1 MSSLILRNPLP
12 SVCHLAMQNRT
23 ACGELR
29 KSDIGQEVRLAGWVH
44 RRRDHGGVIFIDLRD
59 RSGMVQVTVEPEMG
73 DTHETG
79 ERVRGEYVLSVRG
92 KVRTRPK
99 DMINPNLSTGEIE
112 VLAEVIAILN
122 PAKPPPIPIDDDG
135 YKTEESRRL
144 KYRYLDLRRE
154 RLQKNVLLR
163 HRTIK
168 FIRDYLDRKGFIEI
182 ETPMMIKSTPEG
194 ARDYVVPSRFQP
206 GKFFALPQ
214 SPQQLKQ
221 LLMVAGFERY
231 FQIARCMRDEDLRGD
246 RQPEFT
252 QLDLEMSFVDQ
263 EEVLAIVE
271 GLVNALVPTVVP
283 HKRMISPFPKLTYA
297 EAMDRYGTDKPDLR
311 FGMELTDI
319 TAALEGSDFRVF
331 SETIASGGVIKAI
344 LAPGCARFSRK
355 EIDELTAFAQSAG
368 GRGLATLTWTSDG
381 FRGNVYKYVKPNE
394 AEEIA
399 RRLGAS
405 AGDLACIVADKPK
418 PANAVL
424 GSLRLEMGRRLNLI
438 AEDLLAFAWIVD
450 FPMFEWDEA
459 EKKWNSLHH
468 PFTMPKDEHL
478 DKLETDPGS
487 VLSAAYDL
495 VCNGY
500 ELSSGSIRIHRRDV
514 QQRIF
519 KCLGLSEEEAYRR
532 FGHMLDAFEYGA
544 PPHGGMAPGIDRLVM
559 LLADEP
565 NIREVIAF
573 PKTASASDL
582 MFDAP
587 SSLEPKHLRD
597 LHLRVIE

>member
-1 MSSLILRNPLP
+1 
-12 SVCHLAMQNRT
+12 
-23 ACGELR
+23 
-29 KSDIGQEVRLAGWVH
+29 
-44 RRRDHGGVIFIDLRD
+44 
-59 RSGMVQVTVEPEMG
+59 MG

-79 ERVRGEYVLSVRG
+79 ERVRGEYVVSVRG

-112 VLAEVIAILN
+112 VLAEMIAILN
-122 PAKPPPIPIDDDG
+122 PAKTPPIPIDDDG

-163 HRTIK
+163 HKTIK
-168 FIRDYLDRKGFIEI
+168 FIRDYLDREGFIEI

-271 GLVNALVPTVVP
+271 GLVNALVPAVVP
-283 HKRMISPFPKLTYA
+283 HKRMILPFPKLTYA

-319 TAALEGSDFRVF
+319 TAALKGSDFRVF
-331 SETIASGGVIKAI
+331 SEAIASGGVIKAI

-394 AEEIA
+394 AQEIA

-405 AGDLACIVADKPK
+405 AGDLACIVADQPK

-424 GSLRLEMGRRLNLI
+424 GSLRLEMGRRLDLVPQ
-438 AEDLLAFAWIVD
+438 DLLAFAWIVD
-450 FPMFEWDEA
+450 FPMFEWDET

-519 KCLGLSEEEAYRR
+519 KCLGLSKEEAYRR

-544 PPHGGMAPGIDRLVM
+544 PPHGGMAPGIDRLIM

-587 SSLEPKHLRD
+587 SSLEPEHLRD